1 VTEVYDHLIDD
12 WRTWTGILNEAQAR
26 ELVKTWARRSFNQP
40 EETEDMAKSNYVVT
54 VPATITAVVEATD
67 DKDASEKFRALAK
80 AVFGNMFGV
89 VSVVGDAKVVQVA
102 GGKTKSSGDDDKKS
116 DKKSSKS
123 DDDDDED
130 EDEEDDDDEEE
141 EEDDDEEEGED
152 DDEEE
157 GDDDD
162 DEDEKKSSKS
172 DKKSDKK
179 SSKPDEKKKVKIK
192 LKGK

>member
-1 VTEVYDHLIDD
+1 MTEVYDHLIDD

-40 EETEDMAKSNYVVT
+40 EETEDMTKSNYVVT

-80 AVFGNMFGV
+80 TVFGNMFGV

-123 DDDDDED
+123 DDDDDDDDED
-130 EDEEDDDDEEE
+130 EDEEEEE
-141 EEDDDEEEGED
+141 EEDDDEEDG

-157 GDDDD
+157 GEDDDD

-192 LKGK
+192 LRGK

>member
-26 ELVKTWARRSFNQP
+26 ELVKTWATRSFNQQ
-40 EETEDMAKSNYVVT
+40 ETADMAKSNYVVT
-54 VPATITAVVEATD
+54 VPATITAVVEASD

-80 AVFGNMFGV
+80 AVFGNLLGTI
-89 VSVVGDAKVVQVA
+89 SIVGDAKVVQVA
-102 GGKTKSSGDDDKKS
+102 GGKTKPSGDDDKKS

-123 DDDDDED
+123 DDDDDE
-130 EDEEDDDDEEE
+130 EEEDDEEDDEEE
-141 EEDDDEEEGED
+141 EDEDDEEEGED
-152 DDEEE
+152 DEDEGE
-157 GDDDD
+157 DDED